1 MEEIKKEKFKKLE
14 HFNLDLFNVKL
25 QEACE
30 KTRFGLHGNI
40 VHLDIAEV
48 LAILEEQDETVE
60 EILANAIVSDYM
72 GWRPKI
78 FNRI

>member
-1 MEEIKKEKFKKLE
+1 MDNIKKDGVKKLE
-14 HFNLDLFNVKL
+14 HFNLNLFNIKL
-25 QEACE
+25 QEACG
-30 KTRFGLHGNI
+30 KIKFRLHGDI

-48 LAILEEQDETVE
+48 LTILEGQDETVE
-60 EILANAIVSDYM
+60 EIIANAIVSDYM

>member
-1 MEEIKKEKFKKLE
+1 MDNIKKDGVKKLE
-14 HFNLDLFNVKL
+14 HFNLNLFNIKL

-30 KTRFGLHGNI
+30 KIKFRLHGDI

-48 LAILEEQDETVE
+48 LSILEGQDETVE
-60 EILANAIVSDYM
+60 EIIANAIVSDYM